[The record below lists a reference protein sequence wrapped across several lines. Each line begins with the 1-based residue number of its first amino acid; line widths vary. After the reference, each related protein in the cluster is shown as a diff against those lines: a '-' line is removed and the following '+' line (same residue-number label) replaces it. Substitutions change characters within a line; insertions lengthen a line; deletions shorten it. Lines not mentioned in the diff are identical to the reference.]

1 MKKYTIEQIF
11 DWLADQEEF
20 LHFAYKQSV
29 VKNKK
34 IPKNVLPFERFCLL
48 DFENGMKEYDELVK
62 RTKKRL

>member
-20 LHFAYKQSV
+20 LHFAYNKSV

-34 IPKNVLPFERFCLL
+34 IPKNAIPFERFCLL
-48 DFENGMKEYDELVK
+48 AFENGMKEYDLLVK
-62 RTKKRL
+62 QTKKRM